1 MSEETKVNLSKG
13 AVAPGEQ
20 GYQVPAAAVPLP
32 SQGLLYP
39 PNHPLANSPTV
50 DIKPM
55 TAVEED
61 ILTSKALIKSGRVI
75 DHLLKS
81 CVLNRS
87 VDVDSLFAG
96 DRNAILVAIR
106 ITGYG
111 EKYSTEVACPSCEHK
126 FTATFSLSQLPLKPL
141 GAAPVEPNVNK
152 FAFTLPLSR
161 QTVYFKLLTGA
172 DEAELNVLL
181 ERTRKASGG
190 VVESLVTTR
199 LAKQI
204 LSFGSATDP
213 NEISKMIRNMAAGDS
228 RALRRHVSEISP
240 DIDMRQTLECPSCG
254 VSSEME
260 VPLGV
265 EFFWPST

>member
-1 MSEETKVNLSKG
+1 MSEETKVNLSQG
-13 AVAPGEQ
+13 AVPPGEQ
-20 GYQVPAAAVPLP
+20 GYQVPAATVPLP

-39 PNHPLANSPTV
+39 PGHPLSNARTI

-61 ILTSKALIKSGRVI
+61 ILTSKALIKTGRVI

-81 CVLNRS
+81 CVLNRK

-111 EKYSTEVACPSCEHK
+111 EKYKTEVSCPECDHK
-126 FTATFSLSQLPLKPL
+126 WLADFTLSKLPLKPL
-141 GAAPVEPNVNK
+141 GAMPVEPNTNRFSFV
-152 FAFTLPLSR
+152 LPNSR
-161 QTVYFKLLTGA
+161 QTVFFKLLTGA

-181 ERTRKASGG
+181 ERSRKATGG

-199 LAKQI
+199 LMQQI
-204 LSFGSATDP
+204 LSIGSVTDP
-213 NEISKMIRNMAAGDS
+213 NEIVKMVRHMPAADS
-228 RALRRHVSEISP
+228 RALRRYVADISP
-240 DIDMRQTLECPSCG
+240 DIDMRQNVECPSCG
-254 VSSEME
+254 VSSDLE

-265 EFFWPST
+265 EFFWPSA